1 MKTSALHKA
10 ILAAAWVAAACTNSQ
25 AQTTGRTAVPPPAAS
40 AARAAPLPPPV
51 VTRAITPLVAPVIT
65 VATVP
70 QPVQIELKKIGVS
83 YAGAPITLRATL
95 KSGGHPLANA
105 KVVFSVAGLPG
116 TNSGTSDATG
126 NAEVSVLPPE
136 DKIGLHGVKAV
147 YEGDASHKSAQ
158 AEDTM
163 DVWKTPVDIHDLS
176 ASLRHGLV
184 NGKLSEGW
192 DLVVQ
197 GTLQRA
203 TDKKPI
209 ASQPVQIRYAQNG
222 DNHLGSAT
230 TQGNGFF
237 IMVVPFDHAPG
248 DYVASVDYLHSAQN
262 AEITKTAKFTV
273 PNPNPVMGYFSQPT
287 VTMPNGAVVG
297 KNAIVN
303 TRLTTAPNGAGSPL
317 SDLELMV
324 CAMKTCVWPRS
335 NAAGWLHATLPI
347 KFGGSHPVDVTWRS
361 LQILDGNNAKKIKFD
376 TVIATPKPAVK
387 IVATVPKGIIDGD
400 HLKFTA
406 QLLLVDSNA
415 PADCYQLQISMKK
428 PNGTW
433 QFLQNDGPCNA
444 YTADPS
450 VPLVKVDF
458 DENLLMNKARPLE
471 VKVSYQQPNGF
482 YLPTEAVVYHVQVQ
496 PKNGG
501 GPVSSGPKTVK

>member
-1 MKTSALHKA
+1 MKSTSL
-10 ILAAAWVAAACTNSQ
+10 
-25 AQTTGRTAVPPPAAS
+25 TAVLLGTLLAIGAADAAQPPAPAGTPVATRLPSASAPSVVNRTNTPPAA
-40 AARAAPLPPPV
+40 PV
-51 VTRAITPLVAPVIT
+51 TS

-70 QPVQIELKKIGVS
+70 QPVQIELKKIGIS

-95 KSGGHPLANA
+95 KSGGLPLANA
-105 KVVFSVAGLPG
+105 KVVFSVEGLPG
-116 TNSGTSDATG
+116 TSSGTSDATG

-136 DKIGLHGVKAV
+136 DKIGQHGVKAV
-147 YEGDASHKSAQ
+147 YQGDTSHKPEQ
-158 AEDTM
+158 AESTM

-184 NGKLSEGW
+184 NGKFSTGW

-197 GTLQRA
+197 GTLQRS

-209 ASQPVQIRYAQNG
+209 ASQPLQIRYAQNG
-222 DNHLGSAT
+222 DNHLGSVT

-237 IMVVPFDHAPG
+237 IFVVPFGHAPG
-248 DYVASVDYLHSAQN
+248 DYVASVDYFHSAQN

-287 VTMPNGAVVG
+287 VTMPNGAIVG
-297 KNAIVN
+297 KHAIVN
-303 TRLTTAPNGAGSPL
+303 TRLTTEPNGAGTPL
-317 SDLELMV
+317 SDMELMV

-347 KFGGSHPVDVTWRS
+347 KFGGSHPVTLDWRS
-361 LQILDGNNAKKIKFD
+361 LQILDGNSAKKIKFD

-400 HLKFTA
+400 HLKFSA
-406 QLLLVDSNA
+406 QLLLMESNA
-415 PADCYQLQISMKK
+415 PADCYLLRIYIKK
-428 PNGTW
+428 LDGTW
-433 QFLQNDGPCNA
+433 QPQHNDGPCNA
-444 YTADPS
+444 YSADPS
-450 VPLVKVDF
+450 VPMLKVDLDPNAF
-458 DENLLMNKARPLE
+458 LNKPKPLQI
-471 VKVSYQQPNGF
+471 KVSYEQPNGF

-496 PKNGG
+496 PKDGG
-501 GPVSSGPKTVK
+501 GPISSGPKTVK